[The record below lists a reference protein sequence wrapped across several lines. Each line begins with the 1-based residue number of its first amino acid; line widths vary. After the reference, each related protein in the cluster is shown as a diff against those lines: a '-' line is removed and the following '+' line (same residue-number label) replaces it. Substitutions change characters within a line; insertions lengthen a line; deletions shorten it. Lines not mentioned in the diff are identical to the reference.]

1 MPDAPKVIDP
11 VEAQRA
17 LDLIQDLWNDKVVG
31 PALHRK
37 AKEKY
42 PSIRLP
48 EEQFAPFL
56 EPLTAKLDELS
67 AKLKERDEEISKRDK
82 EREDRAQKRQNDQF
96 ASSLDDAV
104 KKFNLTDDGRKAM
117 IERMQETKAYDPYA
131 AAAYIVS
138 QAPPAIAGP
147 VFGPQALNFAGSA
160 EVAEDR
166 KLLHRDPAAYFDS
179 EVRKMLTN
187 PRDYVAQEM
196 GENYARMSFG
206 D

>member
-1 MPDAPKVIDP
+1 M
-11 VEAQRA
+11 
-17 LDLIQDLWNDKVVG
+17 
-31 PALHRK
+31 
-37 AKEKY
+37 
-42 PSIRLP
+42 
-48 EEQFAPFL
+48 
-56 EPLTAKLDELS
+56 
-67 AKLKERDEEISKRDK
+67 
-82 EREDRAQKRQNDQF
+82 
-96 ASSLDDAV
+96 

-117 IERMQETKAYDPYA
+117 IERMQETKAYDPCA

-166 KLLHRDPAAYFDS
+166 KLLHRDPEAYFDS

-187 PRDYVAQEM
+187 PRDYVAKEM